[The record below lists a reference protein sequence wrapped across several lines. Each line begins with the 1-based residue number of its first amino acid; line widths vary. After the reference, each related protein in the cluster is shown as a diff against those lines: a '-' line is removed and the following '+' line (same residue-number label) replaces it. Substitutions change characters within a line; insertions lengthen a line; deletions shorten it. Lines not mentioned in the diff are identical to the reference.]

1 LRGGTE
7 YTVKL
12 ILNQKDLL
20 DGINIVSKAVPSKT
34 TMPILE
40 CIVVM
45 AEGDSIKLVANDMD
59 LGIETYVDGMVDEDG
74 AVALKGDIF
83 FEIVRKLPTDEGDVT
98 LDCNANLETVISC
111 GQAIFRIQGLDA
123 QDFSYLPEV
132 EKEECLQLTQLTL
145 REAIRQTIF
154 SISLNE
160 SNKLMG
166 GELFEST
173 GDELR
178 VVSLDGHRMSIRK
191 IKLKEEGPSIKV
203 VVPGK
208 SLIEINKILA
218 DDNDKSVSI
227 YVTKNHILFEF
238 DQTTVVSRLIE
249 GEYFRVEQMISHDY
263 DLKVKLNRKD
273 FLEAIERSIVL
284 TKNDDKRPIVLQIG
298 DDVIDMKMNTQS
310 GALKEQVEVEKTGKD
325 ILIGFNPK
333 FLLEALR
340 IISEEEVCLYMSN
353 PKAPCF
359 IRDDDENYLYLI
371 LPVNFNAATI

>member
-1 LRGGTE
+1 M
-7 YTVKL
+7 KL